1 LGVGVAIHDIDKKI
15 FCRGTGIFAEGTSMN
30 LFERVSLR
38 LASFENGMMIL
49 GMTIASFLITLQVVL
64 RYVFNYSISWAEE
77 LTRYAIVWMSFI
89 GAGMGIRKGAHI
101 SVDLLFVFLSE
112 RGKRMLSAAMAVVG
126 VWFGGVILYTGS
138 TLVHRTLLT
147 GQISPAMEAPI
158 FLVYLGIPLGG
169 LIFMFRC
176 VELFVKSFRGLFPE
190 VEVERKGGM

>member
-1 LGVGVAIHDIDKKI
+1 LGVGVAANDIDKKV
-15 FCRGTGIFAEGTSMN
+15 FCSGTGIFAEGTSMN
-30 LFERVSLR
+30 LFEKISLR

-49 GMTIASFLITLQVVL
+49 GMAIASFLITLQVLL

-101 SVDLLFVFLSE
+101 SVDLLFVFLPD
-112 RGKRMLSAAMAVVG
+112 RWKRILTAAMAVIG
-126 VWFGGVILYTGS
+126 VWFGGAILYTGS
-138 TLVHRTLLT
+138 ILVYRTLGS

-158 FLVYLGIPLGG
+158 FIVYLGIPMGG
-169 LIFMFRC
+169 LILTFRC
-176 VELFVKSFRGLFPE
+176 VELFVKSFRGLFPR